1 MEVSIEVYGMT
12 CGHCQKRVADA
23 ISSLE
28 GVKSVDVNLEA
39 KRALVSFD
47 PEKVNV
53 EDLKKAVQKAGY
65 STEPEIETESKIES
79 ENKSETENEF
89 KNENEL
95 VQNKFQ
101 KKEVPEQVK
110 QPEIEKKPDKI
121 EPQIKNLEAYAP
133 AISKSSELSQ
143 EEGKEAQEAPKE
155 NLQACPLPE
164 TCPLPEREELQIE
177 SHISG
182 RKKGLKE
189 ITLGVSGMTC
199 SACALNIE
207 RTLKKKAGVD
217 SAIVNLELGRAKVS
231 FEPSVISPKE
241 IEDAIESIGYKVE
254 KDKVTLKL
262 QGMTCAS
269 CAANIEKILNKT
281 EGVISVSVNFPL
293 EQAVVEFD
301 SSRISVREIIA
312 AVQGIGYGASV
323 RAENVE
329 YEDREQMSRDSEI
342 RKQRN
347 NLILALV
354 LGIPVG
360 LGNMSMM
367 LPFLSF
373 VPMFLSNPI
382 VLFILSTLILL
393 LPGRQFFVGTIKGFK
408 HGVTDMNLL
417 IAAGTGSAYL
427 ISVASTFLD
436 LGPGYTNLYYD
447 TVAFL
452 IIFIVLGRYLE
463 ARARGRTSEA
473 IRKLMGLRAKTSRIL
488 VNGEEKEIPVE
499 EVVVGDI
506 VVVRPG
512 EKIPVDGV
520 IIEGSSAVD
529 ESMLTGESLPVEK
542 GPGSTVIGATLNKTG
557 TFNFRATKVGADTAL
572 AQIIRLVETA
582 QTTKAPIQR
591 VADVFAGN
599 FIVAVHI
606 IALLAFF
613 FWFFI
618 GFWRYGVGE
627 SASLGGTSPFLFS
640 LLIAITVLVI
650 SCPCAVGLATPAA
663 IMVGT
668 GRGAENGI
676 LIKGGEALERAHK
689 LDTIVFDKT
698 GTLTEGTPKL
708 TDLLAVPGHKENEVL
723 FIAGSAEK
731 GSEHP
736 LGEAIVK
743 GAEERDLSLGK
754 AENFHSIPGKGIE
767 ANFEG
772 KRILLGT
779 RKLMEENG
787 IAVEKMEANM
797 QALEEQGKTAML
809 VALDSEILG
818 LVAVA
823 DTLKENSREA
833 IETLKKMGI
842 EVVMITGDNALTA
855 RAIAAQV
862 GILRVLAEVLPEDK
876 ANEIKK
882 LQKEGKLV
890 GMVGDGINDAPAL
903 IQSDVGIAMGAGTDV
918 AMESA
923 KIVLIK
929 NDPRDVVAAL
939 KLSRLTINKIKQN
952 LVWAFGY
959 NAIGIPI
966 AAGILYPFF
975 HRLLIT
981 PELAAAFMALSSV
994 SVTTNSL
1001 LMKRSKIK

>member
-1 MEVSIEVYGMT
+1 METTIGVYGMT

-28 GVKSVDVNLEA
+28 GVESVEVNLEA
-39 KRALVSFD
+39 EHATISFN
-47 PEKVNV
+47 PQKLSL
-53 EDLKKAVQKAGY
+53 EDIKEAIQKAGY
-65 STEPEIETESKIES
+65 STEKDEITEEEAKESLANANEEASKIADTSLQE
-79 ENKSETENEF
+79 
-89 KNENEL
+89 
-95 VQNKFQ
+95 
-101 KKEVPEQVK
+101 PEQ
-110 QPEIEKKPDKI
+110 
-121 EPQIKNLEAYAP
+121 
-133 AISKSSELSQ
+133 SSQ
-143 EEGKEAQEAPKE
+143 V
-155 NLQACPLPE
+155 CPLVMQECTPTEKE
-164 TCPLPEREELQIE
+164 TFSSPVQ
-177 SHISG
+177 
-182 RKKGLKE
+182 KTGLKE

-207 RTLKKKAGVD
+207 KVLKKKEGVD
-217 SAIVNLELGRAKVS
+217 SIAVNLELGRAKVS
-231 FEPSVISPKE
+231 FEPSLISSGE
-241 IEDAIESIGYKVE
+241 IEEAIESIGYKVE
-254 KDKVTLKL
+254 KDKVTLVL
-262 QGMTCAS
+262 QGMSCAA
-269 CAANIEKILNKT
+269 CAANIEKVLNKK
-281 EGVISVSVNFPL
+281 EGVISASVSFPL
-293 EQAVVEFD
+293 EKAFVEFD

-323 RAENVE
+323 RTETVE
-329 YEDREQMSRDSEI
+329 YEDREQSSRDTEI
-342 RKQRN
+342 KKQRN
-347 NLILALV
+347 NLILAIV

-367 LPFLSF
+367 FPSLSF
-373 VPMFLSNPI
+373 VPMFLSNHI
-382 VLFILSTLILL
+382 VLFVLSTLILL
-393 LPGRQFFVGTIKGFK
+393 FPGRQFFVGAIKGFRY
-408 HGVTDMNLL
+408 GVTDMNLL
-417 IAAGTGSAYL
+417 IAAGTGSAYF
-427 ISVASTFLD
+427 ISVAATFLE
-436 LGPGYTNLYYD
+436 LGPGYNSLYYD

-488 VNGEEKEIPVE
+488 VNGEEKEVPVE

-520 IIEGSSAVD
+520 VLEGNSAVD
-529 ESMLTGESLPVEK
+529 ESMLTGESIPVEK
-542 GPGSTVIGATLNKTG
+542 NPGDTVIGATLNRTG
-557 TFNFRATKVGADTAL
+557 SFRFRTTKVGADTAL

-613 FWFFI
+613 YWFFI
-618 GFWRYGVGE
+618 GYWNYGVGT
-627 SASLGGTSPFLFS
+627 SVALGGISPFLFS

-668 GRGAENGI
+668 GKGAENGI

-708 TDLLAVPGHKENEVL
+708 TDLYPAPGHNETEVL
-723 FIAGSAEK
+723 FIAATAEK

-743 GAEERDLSLGK
+743 GTGERGINPAK
-754 AENFHSIPGKGIE
+754 AEKFRSIPGKGIE
-767 ANFEG
+767 AYFEG

-787 IAVEKMEANM
+787 ISFKELEAKMRTF
-797 QALEEQGKTAML
+797 EENGKTAML
-809 VALDSEILG
+809 AASGNEIIG

-823 DTLKENSREA
+823 DTLKENSKEA
-833 IETLKKMGI
+833 VETLKKMGI
-842 EVVMITGDNALTA
+842 EVVMITGDNAITA
-855 RAIAAQV
+855 SAIATEV
-862 GILRVLAEVLPEDK
+862 GIPRVLAEVLPEDK

-929 NDPRDVVAAL
+929 NDLLDVVAAL
-939 KLSRLTINKIKQN
+939 KLSRLTIRKIKEN
-952 LVWAFGY
+952 LTWAFGY
-959 NAIGIPI
+959 NTIGIPI

-975 HRLLIT
+975 HKILIT

>member
-28 GVKSVDVNLEA
+28 GVESVDVNLEA
-39 KRALVSFD
+39 GRANVIFD
-47 PEKVNV
+47 PEKVSP
-53 EDLKKAVQKAGY
+53 DDIKGAVLKAGY
-65 STEPEIETESKIES
+65 STEPEAETGEDAQAETPEPAREETPAELILESSSGAFEEAEKERNERAEEAEEVS
-79 ENKSETENEF
+79 QTCPLTE
-89 KNENEL
+89 
-95 VQNKFQ
+95 
-101 KKEVPEQVK
+101 
-110 QPEIEKKPDKI
+110 
-121 EPQIKNLEAYAP
+121 
-133 AISKSSELSQ
+133 
-143 EEGKEAQEAPKE
+143 
-155 NLQACPLPE
+155 ACPLVDEAEKEVSP
-164 TCPLPEREELQIE
+164 T
-177 SHISG
+177 SG
-182 RKKGLKE
+182 KKTGSKE

-207 RTLKKKAGVD
+207 KILKKKEGVA
-217 SAIVNLELGRAKVS
+217 SVAVNLELGRAKVS
-231 FEPSVISPKE
+231 FEPSLISPKE
-241 IEDAIESIGYKVE
+241 IGEAIESIGYKVE
-254 KDKVTLKL
+254 KDKVTLNL
-262 QGMTCAS
+262 QGMSCAS

-281 EGVISVSVNFPL
+281 DGIISASVNFPL
-293 EQAVVEFD
+293 EKASVEFD
-301 SSRISVREIIA
+301 SSQVSVREIIA

-323 RAENVE
+323 QAETVE
-329 YEDREQMSRDSEI
+329 YEDREQTSRDSEI
-342 RKQRN
+342 RRQRN
-347 NLILALV
+347 NLIIALV
-354 LGIPVG
+354 LGIPVS

-367 LPFLSF
+367 FPSLSF
-373 VPMFLSNPI
+373 VPDILTNHI
-382 VLFILSTLILL
+382 VLFIMSTLILL
-393 LPGRQFFVGTIKGFK
+393 FPGRQFFIGTFKGFK

-417 IAAGTGSAYL
+417 IAAGTGAAYL
-427 ISVASTFLD
+427 ISVAATFLN
-436 LGPGYTNLYYD
+436 LGPGYDVLYYD

-452 IIFIVLGRYLE
+452 IIFIVFGRYLE
-463 ARARGRTSEA
+463 ARARGKTSEA

-488 VNGEEKEIPVE
+488 VDGVEKEVPVE

-512 EKIPVDGV
+512 EKIPVDGTV
-520 IIEGSSAVD
+520 VEGNSAVD
-529 ESMLTGESLPVEK
+529 ESMITGESIPVEK
-542 GPGSTVIGATLNKTG
+542 TAGDTVIGATINKTG
-557 TFNFRATKVGADTAL
+557 SFKFRATKVGADTAL
-572 AQIIRLVETA
+572 AQIIKLVEAA

-591 VADVFAGN
+591 IADVFAGN

-606 IALLAFF
+606 VALLAFF

-618 GFWRYGVGE
+618 GYWRYGVGE
-627 SASLGGTSPFLFS
+627 SADLGGISPFLFS

-668 GRGAENGI
+668 GKGAENGV

-689 LDTIVFDKT
+689 LNTIVFDKT

-708 TDLLAVPGHKENEVL
+708 TDIFAVSGREENEVL
-723 FIAGSAEK
+723 FIAATAEK

-736 LGEAIVK
+736 LGEAIVR
-743 GAEERDLSLGK
+743 GADERKISL
-754 AENFHSIPGKGIE
+754 AEAKNFRSIPGKGIE
-767 ANFEG
+767 AYLEDR
-772 KRILLGT
+772 KILLGT
-779 RKLMEENG
+779 RKLMEENSIPFEG
-787 IAVEKMEANM
+787 LEAEM
-797 QALEEQGKTAML
+797 RKYEEDGKTAML
-809 VALDSEILG
+809 VALGGEAIG

-833 IETLKKMGI
+833 VETLKKMGI
-842 EVVMITGDNALTA
+842 EVVMITGDNAITA
-855 RAIAAQV
+855 RAIAAEV
-862 GILRVLAEVLPEDK
+862 GIPRVLAEVLPEDK

-882 LQKEGKLV
+882 LQNEGKLV

-929 NDPRDVVAAL
+929 NDPLDVVAAL

-952 LVWAFGY
+952 LTWAFGY
-959 NAIGIPI
+959 NTLGIPI
-966 AAGILYPFF
+966 AAGILYPVF
-975 HRLLIT
+975 HRILIT

>member
-1 MEVSIEVYGMT
+1 MEVTINVYDMT

-28 GVKSVDVNLEA
+28 GVGSVEVDLKSESA
-39 KRALVSFD
+39 TVSFD
-47 PEKVNV
+47 PQKISLEEIK
-53 EDLKKAVQKAGY
+53 EAVRKAGY
-65 STEPEIETESKIES
+65 STERGAEIEEGIKAEAPETALEEAPSGLVSESADRTS
-79 ENKSETENEF
+79 EGAK
-89 KNENEL
+89 
-95 VQNKFQ
+95 
-101 KKEVPEQVK
+101 
-110 QPEIEKKPDKI
+110 
-121 EPQIKNLEAYAP
+121 
-133 AISKSSELSQ
+133 
-143 EEGKEAQEAPKE
+143 EGKEEEVEEAA
-155 NLQACPLPE
+155 QACPLTKE
-164 TCPLPEREELQIE
+164 CALAEEAE
-177 SHISG
+177 KEASPISPKTG
-182 RKKGLKE
+182 SKE

-207 RTLKKKAGVD
+207 KVLKKKEGVD
-217 SAIVNLELGRAKVS
+217 SVAVNLELGRAKVS
-231 FEPSVISPKE
+231 FDPSLVSPQE
-241 IEDAIESIGYKVE
+241 IEEAIESIGYKVE
-254 KDKVTLKL
+254 KDKVTLNL
-262 QGMTCAS
+262 QGMSCAS
-269 CAANIEKILNKT
+269 CASNIEKILNKT
-281 EGVISVSVNFPL
+281 DGVISASVNFPL
-293 EQAVVEFD
+293 EKAVVEFD
-301 SSRISVREIIA
+301 SARVSVREIIA

-323 RAENVE
+323 QAETVE
-329 YEDREQMSRDSEI
+329 YEDREQMSRDAEI
-342 RKQRN
+342 RRQRN
-347 NLILALV
+347 NLILALL
-354 LGIPVG
+354 LGIPVS

-373 VPMFLSNPI
+373 VPAIFSNPI
-382 VLFILSTLILL
+382 VLFVMSTLILL
-393 LPGRQFFVGTIKGFK
+393 FPGRQFFVGTIKGFK

-427 ISVASTFLD
+427 ISVAATFLD
-436 LGPGYTNLYYD
+436 LGPGYDVLYYD

-452 IIFIVLGRYLE
+452 IIFIVFGRYLE

-488 VNGEEKEIPVE
+488 VDGVEKEVPVE

-512 EKIPVDGV
+512 EKIPVDGIV
-520 IIEGSSAVD
+520 VEGSSAVD
-529 ESMLTGESLPVEK
+529 ESMITGESIPVEK
-542 GPGSTVIGATLNKTG
+542 GAGDTVIGATINRTG
-557 TFNFRATKVGADTAL
+557 SFRFRATKVGADTAL
-572 AQIIRLVETA
+572 AQIIKLVEAA

-591 VADVFAGN
+591 IADVFAGN

-618 GFWRYGVGE
+618 GYWLYDVGE
-627 SASLGGTSPFLFS
+627 STALRGTSPFLFS

-668 GRGAENGI
+668 GKGAENGV

-708 TDLLAVPGHKENEVL
+708 TDIFAVSGREESEVL
-723 FIAGSAEK
+723 FIAATAEK

-736 LGEAIVK
+736 LGEAIVR
-743 GAEERDLSLGK
+743 GADERKVSL
-754 AENFHSIPGKGIE
+754 AEAKNFRSIPGKGIE
-767 ANFEG
+767 AYIEDR
-772 KRILLGT
+772 KILLGT
-779 RKLMEENG
+779 RKLMEENSIPFEG
-787 IAVEKMEANM
+787 LEAEM
-797 QALEEQGKTAML
+797 RKFEENGKTAML
-809 VALDSEILG
+809 VALEDKAIG
-818 LVAVA
+818 IVAVA
-823 DTLKENSREA
+823 DTLKENSKEA
-833 IETLKKMGI
+833 VETLKKMGI
-842 EVVMITGDNALTA
+842 EVVMITGDNAVTA
-855 RAIAAQV
+855 GAIAAEV
-862 GILRVLAEVLPEDK
+862 GIPRVLAEVLPEDK

-939 KLSRLTINKIKQN
+939 RLSRLTIRKIKQN
-952 LVWAFGY
+952 LIWAFGY
-959 NAIGIPI
+959 NTIGIPI
-966 AAGILYPFF
+966 AAGILYPVF
-975 HRLLIT
+975 HRILIT

>member
-1 MEVSIEVYGMT
+1 MEVTIGVYGMT

-23 ISSLE
+23 ISSFEGIESVEVDLE
-28 GVKSVDVNLEA
+28 SE
-39 KRALVSFD
+39 RATVSFD
-47 PEKVNV
+47 PQKVNL
-53 EDLKKAVQKAGY
+53 DDIKGAILKAGY
-65 STEPEIETESKIES
+65 STEVE
-79 ENKSETENEF
+79 
-89 KNENEL
+89 
-95 VQNKFQ
+95 
-101 KKEVPEQVK
+101 
-110 QPEIEKKPDKI
+110 EK
-121 EPQIKNLEAYAP
+121 
-133 AISKSSELSQ
+133 
-143 EEGKEAQEAPKE
+143 AQEAEAKGKAETSATAEKADLTSETADMVLEEPEE
-155 NLQACPLPE
+155 NSQACSLTE
-164 TCPLPEREELQIE
+164 ACKLAEKE
-177 SHISG
+177 STSISSQKTG
-182 RKKGLKE
+182 PKE

-207 RTLKKKAGVD
+207 KILKKKEGVD
-217 SAIVNLELGRAKVS
+217 SVAVNLELGRAKVS
-231 FEPSVISPKE
+231 FEPAIISPKE
-241 IEDAIESIGYKVE
+241 IEEAIESIGYKVE
-254 KDKVTLKL
+254 KDKVTLNL
-262 QGMTCAS
+262 QGMSCAS

-281 EGVISVSVNFPL
+281 DGVISASVNFPL
-293 EQAVVEFD
+293 EKAFVEFD

-323 RAENVE
+323 RGETVE
-329 YEDREQMSRDSEI
+329 YEDREQISRDTEI
-342 RKQRN
+342 RRQRN
-347 NLILALV
+347 NLIIALV
-354 LGIPVG
+354 LGIPIG

-367 LPFLSF
+367 FPFLSF
-373 VPMFLSNPI
+373 VPAFLSNPI
-382 VLFILSTLILL
+382 VLFILSTLVLL
-393 LPGRQFFVGTIKGFK
+393 FPGRQFFVGTFKGFK
-408 HGVTDMNLL
+408 YGVTDMNLL

-427 ISVASTFLD
+427 ISVAATFFD
-436 LGPGYTNLYYD
+436 LGPGYNNLYYD

-463 ARARGRTSEA
+463 ARARGQTSAA

-488 VNGEEKEIPVE
+488 VNGIEKEVPVE
-499 EVVVGDI
+499 EVAVGDI
-506 VVVRPG
+506 VIVRPG
-512 EKIPVDGV
+512 EKIPVDGIV
-520 IIEGSSAVD
+520 IEGGSAVD
-529 ESMLTGESLPVEK
+529 ESMLTGESIPVEK
-542 GPGSTVIGATLNKTG
+542 SAGATVIGATLNKTG
-557 TFNFRATKVGADTAL
+557 SFRFRATKVGADTAL

-599 FIVAVHI
+599 FIVTVHI

-618 GFWRYGVGE
+618 GYWRYGVGE
-627 SASLGGTSPFLFS
+627 SASLGGISPFLFS
-640 LLIAITVLVI
+640 LLISITILVI

-668 GRGAENGI
+668 GKGAENGI

-698 GTLTEGTPKL
+698 GTLTEGTPRL
-708 TDLLAVPGHKENEVL
+708 TDLLAAPGHEEKEVL
-723 FIAGSAEK
+723 FIAATAER

-743 GAEERDLSLGK
+743 GAEDRGISLYSLGK
-754 AENFHSIPGKGIE
+754 AERFRSMPGKGVE
-767 ANFEG
+767 AYFEE

-787 IAVEKMEANM
+787 ISFTELEAKMRTF
-797 QALEEQGKTAML
+797 EENGKTAML
-809 VALDSEILG
+809 VASGEEAIG
-818 LVAVA
+818 LIAVA
-823 DTLKENSREA
+823 DTLKENSKEA
-833 IETLKKMGI
+833 VETLKKMGI
-842 EVVMITGDNALTA
+842 EVVMITGDNAVTA
-855 RAIAAQV
+855 GAIAAEV
-862 GILRVLAEVLPEDK
+862 GIPRVLAEVLPEEK

-952 LVWAFGY
+952 LLWAFGY
-959 NAIGIPI
+959 NTIGIPI

-975 HRLLIT
+975 DRILIT

>member
-1 MEVSIEVYGMT
+1 MEITIEIYGMT

-23 ISSLE
+23 ISSLA
-28 GVKSVDVNLEA
+28 GVESAVVNLETE
-39 KRALVSFD
+39 RATVNYD
-47 PEKVNV
+47 PEQVSL
-53 EDLKKAVQKAGY
+53 EDIKEAVRKAGY
-65 STEPEIETESKIES
+65 STERGGEPGEEVQVELPPEPAREEEPGLVSESAGRVSEDVEGGVEES
-79 ENKSETENEF
+79 
-89 KNENEL
+89 
-95 VQNKFQ
+95 
-101 KKEVPEQVK
+101 P
-110 QPEIEKKPDKI
+110 
-121 EPQIKNLEAYAP
+121 
-133 AISKSSELSQ
+133 
-143 EEGKEAQEAPKE
+143 
-155 NLQACPLPE
+155 QACPLTE
-164 TCPLPEREELQIE
+164 ACIAAEKEAAR
-177 SHISG
+177 ISSQKPG
-182 RKKGLKE
+182 SKE

-207 RTLKKKAGVD
+207 KVLKKKEGVD
-217 SAIVNLELGRAKVS
+217 FVAVNLELGRAKVN
-231 FEPSVISPKE
+231 FDPSLISPQE
-241 IEDAIESIGYKVE
+241 IGEAIESIGYKVE
-254 KDKVTLKL
+254 KDKVTLNL
-262 QGMTCAS
+262 QGMSCAS

-281 EGVISVSVNFPL
+281 EGVISASVNFPL
-293 EQAVVEFD
+293 EKAVVEFD
-301 SSRISVREIIA
+301 SARISVREIIA

-323 RAENVE
+323 HAETVE
-329 YEDREQMSRDSEI
+329 YEDREQMSRDAEI
-342 RKQRN
+342 RRQRN
-347 NLILALV
+347 NLIVALL
-354 LGIPVG
+354 LGIPIS

-367 LPFLSF
+367 FPFLSF
-373 VPMFLSNPI
+373 VPAIFTNHI
-382 VLFILSTLILL
+382 VLFVMSTLVLL
-393 LPGRQFFVGTIKGFK
+393 FPGRQFFVGTFKGFK

-427 ISVASTFLD
+427 ISVAATFLD
-436 LGPGYTNLYYD
+436 LGPGYDVLYYD

-452 IIFIVLGRYLE
+452 IIFIVFGRYLE
-463 ARARGRTSEA
+463 ARARGKTSEA

-488 VNGEEKEIPVE
+488 VDGMEKEVPVE

-520 IIEGSSAVD
+520 MVEGSSAID
-529 ESMLTGESLPVEK
+529 ESMITGESIPVEK
-542 GPGSTVIGATLNKTG
+542 GAGDTVIGATLNKTG
-557 TFNFRATKVGADTAL
+557 SFRFRATKVGADTAL
-572 AQIIRLVETA
+572 AQIIRLVEAA

-618 GFWRYGVGE
+618 GYWRYGVGE
-627 SASLGGTSPFLFS
+627 SAALGGISPFLFS

-668 GRGAENGI
+668 GKGAENGI

-708 TDLLAVPGHKENEVL
+708 TDVFAVSGREESEVL
-723 FIAGSAEK
+723 FIAATAEK

-736 LGEAIVK
+736 LGEAIVR
-743 GAEERDLSLGK
+743 GADERKISL
-754 AENFHSIPGKGIE
+754 AEAKNFRSIPGKGIE
-767 ANFEG
+767 AYLEAR
-772 KRILLGT
+772 KILLGT
-779 RKLMEENG
+779 RKLMEENSIPFEG
-787 IAVEKMEANM
+787 MEAEM
-797 QALEEQGKTAML
+797 RKFEENGKTAML
-809 VALDSEILG
+809 VAFGGEAIG

-823 DTLKENSREA
+823 DTLKENSKEA
-833 IETLKKMGI
+833 IETLTKMGI
-842 EVVMITGDNALTA
+842 EVVMITGDNAITA
-855 RAIAAQV
+855 GAIAGEV
-862 GILRVLAEVLPEDK
+862 GIPRVLAEVLPEDK

-952 LVWAFGY
+952 LAWAFGY
-959 NAIGIPI
+959 NMLGIPI
-966 AAGILYPFF
+966 AAGILYPIFF
-975 HRLLIT
+975 RIMIT

-1001 LMKRSKIK
+1001 LMKRSRIK